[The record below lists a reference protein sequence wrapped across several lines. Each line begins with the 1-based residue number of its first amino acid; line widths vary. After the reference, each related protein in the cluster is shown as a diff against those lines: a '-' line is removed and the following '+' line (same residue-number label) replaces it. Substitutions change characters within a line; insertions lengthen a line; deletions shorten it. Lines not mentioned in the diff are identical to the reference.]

1 MATDY
6 DAPRVKEEDRP
17 SDSLEGLKAQQRGGA
32 MTAVRDVADETDAI
46 DGFELPGADLSGEE
60 LIVKV
65 IPRQKDEFIC
75 CDCFMV
81 AHRSQAASS
90 TAGGTRCADC
100 EAL

>member
-6 DAPRVKEEDRP
+6 DAPRTRNDEPEHEP
-17 SDSLEGLKAQQRGGA
+17 LSSLEAGKSAA
-32 MTAVRDVADETDAI
+32 MTALLDVEDSDTAEGI
-46 DGFELPGADLSGEE
+46 ELPGADLSGEE